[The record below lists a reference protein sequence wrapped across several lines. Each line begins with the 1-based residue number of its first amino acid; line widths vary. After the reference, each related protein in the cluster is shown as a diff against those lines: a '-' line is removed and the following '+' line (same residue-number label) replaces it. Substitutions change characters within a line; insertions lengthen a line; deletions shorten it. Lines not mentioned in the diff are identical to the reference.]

1 MCGRSATGADVL
13 ALAFEVDYWDRLGWK
28 DTFSSPAWT
37 ARQYAY
43 ARAMGRDGVYTPQ
56 VVVNGRAEG
65 DGLDAGGL
73 AALMQRGERGAG
85 GPRVAF
91 DGRTVT
97 VGQGAAP
104 AGAPTSGSPATI
116 RASSRS
122 RSGAARTPDAP
133 CRTRTSCATW
143 SSLATGPDGRR
154 RFRFQP
160 AAPASPR
167 RRSSRR
173 PAPARSW
180 RRRDNSRCPRQA
192 HPDPRHPPA
201 LTRTPS
207 AGKHQGSASS
217 AARSGSARRG
227 TPVRGALEDIGSGPW
242 GLAPSRFG

>member
-1 MCGRSATGADVL
+1 MIARTLRASLAAASLFAATSAFAGDAQHPTVVELFQSQGCSSCPPAAANVRAISDRADVL

-85 GPRVAF
+85 GPSVAF

-173 PAPARSW
+173 PAPVQSW

-192 HPDPRHPPA
+192 HLDPQH
-201 LTRTPS
+201 
-207 AGKHQGSASS
+207 
-217 AARSGSARRG
+217 RR
-227 TPVRGALEDIGSGPW
+227 R
-242 GLAPSRFG
+242 